1 MSDELLHPREGKSLD
16 LVFAPIRLW
25 GSFTSSLSAKTASKA
40 IVVDGLMRNATVKA
54 NGDDIVTALNR
65 VHALGW
71 ATSRSHLKLGAALA
85 ELLFETY
92 DVTRNAAD
100 IGATLICDRIKLS
113 PSISLCEDPDCF
125 LLIVR
130 EYQLWPLG
138 FTRDLYS
145 GVLLDK

>member
-1 MSDELLHPREGKSLD
+1 MSEFILLPREGKSLD
-16 LVFAPIRLW
+16 HVFAPIRLW
-25 GSFTSSLSAKTASKA
+25 GSFTSSMSAKTASQA
-40 IVVDGLMRNATVKA
+40 IIVDGLMRNATVKA
-54 NGDDIVTALNR
+54 NGDEIVMALNR

-71 ATSRSHLKLGAALA
+71 ATSRAHSKVGAALA

-92 DVTRNAAD
+92 DVTKNAAD
-100 IGATLICDRIKLS
+100 IGATLICDRIRLS
-113 PSISLCEDPDCF
+113 PSISLSEDPDCF
-125 LLIVR
+125 LQIAR